1 MKYFMSPPP
10 CFPPESFL
18 ALPYCYVQL
27 WSLFSNP
34 LLQLSFFLSHLF
46 SRSFQI
52 RTCDP
57 METADWAGRW
67 GALTQAGLP
76 ENSVLSLREAVIL
89 FLGAWS
95 VTCIWEAVGNYVA

>member
-1 MKYFMSPPP
+1 MKYFMSRPP

-67 GALTQAGLP
+67 GALTQAGLREFSLKP
-76 ENSVLSLREAVIL
+76 ERSCHSVSGSLECDMY
-89 FLGAWS
+89 LGSCW
-95 VTCIWEAVGNYVA
+95 